1 MGTRGILLHLS
12 SLPSACGIG
21 TMGKAS
27 RDWIDFLE
35 RAGQTLWQI
44 LPVFPTG
51 FGDSPYQTFSLFAGN
66 PYFIDLTQ
74 LQEDGLLKEAD
85 YARLDW
91 GDQPDRVDYGKIYDL
106 RFPVL
111 KQAYRSFEKR
121 SPPKD
126 YECFLRENQDW
137 LEDYSLFMT
146 LKARYRGKPW
156 TEWDR
161 AHRDREN
168 SALEAVRREMKDC
181 IAFWRFLQYEFFHQ
195 WGEMKEYAR
204 GKGIRL
210 IGDIPFYGAM
220 DSADVWA
227 NGELFRLGR
236 DGTAPETAG
245 CPPDELFPEGQ
256 LWGNPLYWW
265 EAHRKTG
272 YDWWSRRAAAAARL
286 FDLVRVDHMQ
296 GMERCWAV
304 PRGEPACGGRWQQGP
319 GRELLE
325 CLGRSLPFNRMI
337 ADDLGSGH
345 TSGLLRESGVR
356 KTKVIQFQS
365 GGSKEFLST
374 VGCQREGVLYSGTH
388 DTDTLYGWLA
398 GMESI
403 RREQLLGK
411 GCPDSLDSCCR
422 QLLETIWGS
431 GAEMAIA
438 PMQDFL
444 GLGPEARMNLPGT
457 VGGNWAWRLRES
469 QMTEALA
476 EQIRELS
483 GR

>member
-161 AHRDREN
+161 AHRDRED

-227 NGELFRLGR
+227 NGELFRL
-236 DGTAPETAG
+236 
-245 CPPDELFPEGQ
+245 
-256 LWGNPLYWW
+256 
-265 EAHRKTG
+265 
-272 YDWWSRRAAAAARL
+272 
-286 FDLVRVDHMQ
+286 
-296 GMERCWAV
+296 
-304 PRGEPACGGRWQQGP
+304 